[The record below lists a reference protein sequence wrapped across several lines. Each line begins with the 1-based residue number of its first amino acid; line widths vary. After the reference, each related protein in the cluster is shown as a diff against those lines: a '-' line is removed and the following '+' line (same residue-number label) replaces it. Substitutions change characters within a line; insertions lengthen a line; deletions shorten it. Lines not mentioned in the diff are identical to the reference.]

1 MKKKIA
7 ILGSTGSIGKTL
19 LNIIKKDFK
28 NYEIVLLT
36 ANKNSK
42 ELLKQSKLFKVKNLV
57 LTNKQSYEIIK
68 KKKLKINIYNNF
80 NSFSRIFKKKIDYG
94 LSSITG
100 IEGLKPTINLIK
112 YTRNIAIANKESIIC
127 GWSLIEKEL
136 KKNKTNFIP
145 IDSEHFSLW
154 YGLKEN
160 KIKNIDEIYIT
171 ASGGPL
177 LSTPLSKLKNI
188 SVKEALNHPNW
199 RMGKKISIDSATM
212 INKIYEVIEAKN
224 IFNLSYNRI
233 KILIHPKSYI
243 HAIIKFNNGM
253 IKIIAHDTTMRIP
266 IHNSLFFKSQ
276 KKIISKKIDFEILN
290 NLNFQEISPQRYP
303 MINVLNYLPNKSSLF
318 ETVIVS
324 ANDTLVELFLKKKI
338 KFQEI
343 NKQLLKL
350 MQNKEFIKYKKTK
363 PKHLDQI
370 HNLHNYVRLK
380 ILEKV
385 YKS

>member
-1 MKKKIA
+1 M
-7 ILGSTGSIGKTL
+7 
-19 LNIIKKDFK
+19 
-28 NYEIVLLT
+28 
-36 ANKNSK
+36 
-42 ELLKQSKLFKVKNLV
+42 
-57 LTNKQSYEIIK
+57 
-68 KKKLKINIYNNF
+68 
-80 NSFSRIFKKKIDYG
+80 
-94 LSSITG
+94 
-100 IEGLKPTINLIK
+100 IK

-145 IDSEHFSLW
+145 VDSEHFSLW

-276 KKIISKKIDFEILN
+276 KKITSKKIDFEILN
-290 NLNFQEISPQRYP
+290 NLNFQEIFPQRYP

-338 KFQEI
+338 KFQKI
-343 NKQLLKL
+343 KKQLLKL
-350 MQNKEFIKYKKTK
+350 MQNKEFIKYKKIK